1 MSDGTFVTWNT
12 TPVDLG
18 LNDYVKPLWS
28 QYYQVSRVHKA
39 MFKKEHERIVSLWV
53 LEHANDSKWVGPY
66 LTQPKVKK
74 NRVHLLID
82 FWNLNRQLKRKPY
95 PMTKISDMLLKSE
108 GFKSSTSLDL
118 NIGYY
123 HISLI
128 EEASN
133 LCTIILP
140 WWKYWYKCLTMGVS
154 NSLEIFH
161 EKMNEMFRGFGFIWA
176 YIDYLSMITNVD
188 W

>member
-1 MSDGTFVTWNT
+1 MPRILDAKYEQKDLNKVMTKQCQHLSTEEQEIILSLLRNFEDLFDGIFGTWNT
-12 TPVDLG
+12 TTVYLELRDG
-18 LNDYVKPLWS
+18 AKPLCS
-28 QYYQVSRVHKA
+28 RPYPVPRVHKA

-140 WWKYWYKCLTMGVS
+140 WWKYW
-154 NSLEIFH
+154 
-161 EKMNEMFRGFGFIWA
+161 
-176 YIDYLSMITNVD
+176 
-188 W
+188 